1 MRAEEEREQGKSPN
15 GSHALPW
22 QGYRVQLLLAWASAQ
37 RAINLLFQVFTV
49 RSAGW
54 QHNGQAAPFR
64 LTAVHHALLNY
75 ISFLNSSG
83 ISQKPAQLTYLTWYD
98 HHSVRG
104 KSLLES
110 VLKMLKTSAW
120 TPAPYID
127 FYIFT
132 VVHKL
137 RRTGNYDSLLWIQKS
152 EYHFQW
158 FFFPTQS
165 VYYNYFKVTT
175 HSRKITTYYR
185 CVPICIDT
193 YIQHFSTLPSCTWS
207 WGAI

>member
-15 GSHALPW
+15 SSYALPR

-83 ISQKPAQLTYLTWYD
+83 ISQKPAQLTYLVWYD
-98 HHSVRG
+98 HHSMGG

-110 VLKMLKTSAW
+110 VLKMLKSSAW

-152 EYHFQW
+152 EHHFQCFVF
-158 FFFPTQS
+158 FFFP
-165 VYYNYFKVTT
+165 Y
-175 HSRKITTYYR
+175 
-185 CVPICIDT
+185 PECI
-193 YIQHFSTLPSCTWS
+193 L
-207 WGAI
+207 